1 MTIKITL
8 GNYQKDVEKPTDLA
22 TCLEFTL
29 SWGEASDNNVDLLRV
44 CSAALGVALDKEAL
58 LPKYRPE
65 RDKINIYGRKVLGRL
80 LDQKVSSS
88 DIFQSGSAVLQ
99 AMAAAIPQKEEVE
112 EKKDFFHS
120 AEGED

>member
-8 GNYQKDVEKPTDLA
+8 GNYQKEVEKPTDLA

-65 RDKINIYGRKVLGRL
+65 RDKINAYGRKVLGRL
-80 LDQKVSSS
+80 LEQKVSSS

-120 AEGED
+120 QEGED